1 MSRLNL
7 SPSLSNVSLVFK
19 MLVRPATEPEHVGHI
34 NSPENQATEDEAD
47 LELLQADASLS
58 KLLLH
63 ISFLHNQS
71 TTMLKWRFL
80 RSMTVGGMCRRNSAP
95 QWLMYLRRCKKLR
108 GTSSNQ
114 TEASEHYTC
123 FLFVHLC
130 KNNENHRKIC
140 SINKDGARTDICAG
154 DSADKHQS
162 ADISKVCA
170 RDSVK
175 R

>member
-7 SPSLSNVSLVFK
+7 NPSLSNVSLVFK
-19 MLVRPATEPEHVGHI
+19 MLVRPSTEPEHVGHI
-34 NSPENQATEDEAD
+34 NSPDNQVTEDEAD

-58 KLLLH
+58 
-63 ISFLHNQS
+63 FLHNQS
-71 TTMLKWRFL
+71 TTMVKERFL
-80 RSMTVGGMCRRNSAP
+80 RSMTVGGMCWRNSAP
-95 QWLMYLRRCKKLR
+95 RWLMYLRRCKKLR

-123 FLFVHLC
+123 FLFVRLC

-140 SINKDGARTDICAG
+140 FINKDGARTDICAG

-170 RDSVK
+170 RCEDSVK